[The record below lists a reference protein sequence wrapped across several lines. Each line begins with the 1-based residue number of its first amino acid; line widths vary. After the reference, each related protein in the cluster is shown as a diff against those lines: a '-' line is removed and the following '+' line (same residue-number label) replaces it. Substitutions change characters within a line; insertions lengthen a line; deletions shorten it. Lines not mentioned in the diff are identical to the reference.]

1 MPTNDKAASEATMS
15 TTPSRGHAAKAGDV
29 PRELA
34 YDIAKALKDNLHKW
48 ASPAAFYW
56 DDAVRIIDAALAP
69 SAEASIPSEP
79 APSLV
84 AYAKE
89 HGHLPGYTRHY
100 DGTTGT
106 SYVSA
111 PPPATPAEAST
122 PAARDEDAG
131 AGDALHRKILDALRI
146 YRCQHA
152 QYDDDGGGCQLV
164 DVFTPHDDQ
173 NIAKGQ
179 EELELLADH
188 LWSELLSISPAPPP
202 AEGEVLVWLDEIE
215 SDNADVLARLDEI
228 EARANAA
235 SEGPWSQGDTEEHGS
250 GRDDAVYLPNDD
262 WLCDPMACVE
272 DAAFIA
278 HARQDIPWLIAQLRA
293 RIAGGAREGKE

>member
-1 MPTNDKAASEATMS
+1 MKIGDM
-15 TTPSRGHAAKAGDV
+15 TPSTPTPGHAAQTGEDAMREALENCIRVIEMQEKRDLEEFHIPGETMNRIWQDVKDKA
-29 PRELA
+29 R
-34 YDIAKALKDNLHKW
+34 
-48 ASPAAFYW
+48 
-56 DDAVRIIDAALAP
+56 
-69 SAEASIPSEP
+69 
-79 APSLV
+79 
-84 AYAKE
+84 
-89 HGHLPGYTRHY
+89 
-100 DGTTGT
+100 
-106 SYVSA
+106 
-111 PPPATPAEAST
+111 ATLSS

-215 SDNADVLARLDEI
+215 SDSADVLARLDEI

-293 RIAGGAREGKE
+293 RIAGQDAGSRQG